1 MPFPIFGTI
10 GSRNLKMKNTEK
22 VGMEL
27 YENLGKLFYAIA
39 KADSRIHGKEIGKLR
54 NFIRKY
60 WLEVDELE
68 DEFGS
73 DAAFQIESVF
83 DWAVDN
89 DMDSDASFQ
98 EFREFYKDNRGMFS
112 AFIKVLILDTA
123 NAISNS
129 FAGKNK
135 AELVMLGK
143 LELLLKD

>member
-1 MPFPIFGTI
+1 
-10 GSRNLKMKNTEK
+10 MKNTKK
-22 VGMEL
+22 VGKEL

-39 KADSRIHGKEIGKLR
+39 LADSRVHGKEVSKLR
-54 NFIRKY
+54 SFIRKY

-68 DEFGS
+68 DEFGA

-83 DWAVDN
+83 DWSIDN
-89 DMDSDASFQ
+89 DLESEACYD
-98 EFREFYKDNRGMFS
+98 EFKDFYKDNRGMFS

-129 FAGKNK
+129 FSGKNK

-143 LELLLKD
+143 LELLLKE

>member
-1 MPFPIFGTI
+1 MKKL
-10 GSRNLKMKNTEK
+10 RNLEMKNTRK
-22 VGMEL
+22 VGNEL
-27 YENLGKLFYAIA
+27 YENLGKLFYAVA
-39 KADSRIHGKEIGKLR
+39 KADSLIHGKEISILR

-83 DWAVDN
+83 DWAMDN
-89 DMDSDASFQ
+89 DMDSEESFQ
-98 EFREFYKDNRGMFS
+98 EFREFYKDHSGIFS

-143 LELLLKD
+143 LELLLKS